1 MQLVRSW
8 SAGLAALALASS
20 ACKGS
25 KEDGPQG
32 GPGGAAG
39 KALPVQVQALAPGQ
53 VRDTSEYLGTLVSR
67 RSITIFPQVAG
78 YVQEIPLKPGAQV
91 KAGDVLLVV
100 DPRQQRAGLRA
111 TQAQQASAKAQRE
124 FAETTR
130 KRSEQLL
137 AEGLL
142 SRQDYDQSVA
152 QAQQA
157 EASARA
163 IEAQTQAQEVQL
175 GFYKVSA
182 PFAGVV
188 GNYPVKVGDYVT
200 PQTALTQLDQSRL
213 LEVAVQVP
221 VERARDIKV
230 GTTPVEVLDADGKP
244 LVSAPVFFIAPTPS
258 PTTQLV
264 EVRGAFENTV
274 GLRAGQLVRANVVYE
289 TRDAL
294 QVPTFAVTRISSQSF
309 VYTVGQ
315 GDAGT
320 VAQRTPVTLGQVSG
334 NAYEVMGGV
343 DAGTQ
348 VVVSS
353 IQLLRDGAPI
363 QPMPAKQEAQGAPHG
378 VGGSGDGQPK
388 QGNPAQP
395 EADGGQPL
403 QPQGQGMPG
412 GAARPGGGAHPQ
424 GPQPG
429 GSTTPAQ

>member
-1 MQLVRSW
+1 MQLVRS
-8 SAGLAALALASS
+8 SCAGLVALALSAA

-25 KEDGPQG
+25 KEGGPQG
-32 GPGGAAG
+32 GQGAAG
-39 KALPVQVQALAPGQ
+39 KALPVQVQALAPGE
-53 VRDTSEYLGTLVSR
+53 VRDTSEYLGTLISR
-67 RSITIFPQVAG
+67 SSITIHTQVAG
-78 YVQEIPLKPGAQV
+78 YVQEIPIQPGASV

-111 TQAQQASAKAQRE
+111 TQAQQASARAQRE

-137 AEGLL
+137 KEGLL
-142 SRQDYDQSVA
+142 SRQDYDQAVA
-152 QAQQA
+152 QSQQA

-163 IEAQTQAQEVQL
+163 LEAQIQSQEVQL
-175 GFYKVSA
+175 GFYRVSA

-188 GNYPVKVGDYVT
+188 GDYPVNVGDYVT
-200 PQTALTQLDQSRL
+200 PQTALTQLDQSRV
-213 LEVAVQVP
+213 LEVSVNIP
-221 VERARDIKV
+221 VERARGIKP
-230 GTTPVEVLDADGKP
+230 GRTKVEVLDADGNV
-244 LVSAPVFFIAPTPS
+244 LVTAPIDFVAPTPAS
-258 PTTQLV
+258 ATQLV
-264 EVRGAFENTV
+264 EVQADFENTV
-274 GLRAGQLVRANVVYE
+274 GLRAGQLVRARVVYD
-289 TRDAL
+289 TREAL
-294 QVPTFAVTRISSQSF
+294 QVPTFAVTRISSQAF
-309 VYTVGQ
+309 VYVVGK

-320 VAQRTPVTLGQVSG
+320 VAQRAPVNLGQVSG
-334 NAYEVMGGV
+334 NAYEVVGGL

-353 IQLLRDGAPI
+353 IQLLRDGQPI
-363 QPMPAKQEAQGAPHG
+363 QPTPAKPQPQG

-388 QGNPAQP
+388 QGSPGQP

-412 GAARPGGGAHPQ
+412 GPARPGGGGHPQ